1 MTVLGTNISEIDIIK
16 NSDVISLEKVLG
28 ITQSFVSNAE
38 EQSAA
43 IQGVSIPIDEL
54 NQLVNTLE
62 DSMNRFKLESR

>member
-38 EQSAA
+38 EQSVA